1 MSRFV
6 RPETAL
12 LTLDNGDTLVV
23 KVRLN
28 TGETRALRAAILAGS
43 EASAADRAA
52 FPVVLAYLL
61 DWSITDDG
69 RPVVIREQPADT
81 VRAILD
87 SLDYDSFIDIAN
99 AIGAHVQRQTQL
111 RAEEKKTQTT
121 ATGSS
126 ATSPSPFAAAGAMNG
141 SPSSTPMST
150 TS

>member
-12 LTLDNGDTLVV
+12 LTLTNGDTLVV

-28 TGETRALRAAILAGS
+28 TGETRALRAAILAGVERS
-43 EASAADRAA
+43 NADRAA

-69 RPVVIREQPADT
+69 RPVVIREQPADA

-87 SLDYDSFIDIAN
+87 ALDYDSFIEIAN
-99 AIGAHVQRQTQL
+99 AIGDHVQRETDR
-111 RAEEKKTQTT
+111 RAEEKKTPTT

-126 ATSPSPFAAAGAMNG
+126 GTSPSPSVAVGA
-141 SPSSTPMST
+141 
-150 TS
+150 TSG